1 MRESNE
7 KIRMERDEETQ
18 RHEPRED
25 TEIKGMSQEKRQRG
39 WKRKA
44 STSRCETK
52 SLKMSG

>member
-25 TEIKGMSQEKRQRG
+25 TEIKGMSQERHRDQRHEP
-39 WKRKA
+39 RETQRSKA
-44 STSRCETK
+44 
-52 SLKMSG
+52 